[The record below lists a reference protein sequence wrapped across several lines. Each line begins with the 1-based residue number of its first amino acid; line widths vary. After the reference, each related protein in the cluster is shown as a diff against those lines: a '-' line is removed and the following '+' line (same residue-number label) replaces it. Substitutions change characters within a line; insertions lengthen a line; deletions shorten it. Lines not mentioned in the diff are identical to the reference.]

1 MPAAPEQFEREV
13 DPQQQIRQFFST
25 VRRGWLTIVTSLG
38 LGLLLGVAAF
48 LYVPR
53 QWTSTYKGLIK
64 SNVVFDAIDQKAL
77 DDEQGP
83 QRRSMLEDQLHAS
96 DLIEETLDKLEWPAW
111 AHARGT
117 LEGRQSYVERVRQH
131 LHASVAPAEL
141 GGRMVTVSFTWGDRG
156 DAARFCE
163 SLVNLW
169 KDNSTSDYMEELTR
183 RLADQQRLLQQK
195 KLALDQRTKDV
206 EQFEMRH
213 GISAINQHQDQ
224 QARADD
230 LRATLDA
237 LSPDITNDQVQ
248 LDQLD
253 QALGAKGADGKPLLP
268 PTLDGATPIM
278 NDEKAALIQRMG
290 VAYLE
295 IQQLLSEHWTRSYP
309 PVKALE
315 DEIEQLVVQVSNLG
329 DRVDVQVSAQANPKY
344 ESLKRERDDVNAR
357 LQGKLAARAMLESE
371 LKEVGDLLKTL
382 PQVLRE
388 YWQLRMDVAS
398 AQQAV
403 LDQQQAAGPYFD
415 KKALADAR
423 GPKNLLPLR
432 TLEKPQ
438 PAPKPTASVG
448 WLALGICTMLGLAT
462 AVAIVIGREL
472 LRTSFEHAEQARTAL
487 KLPVLGEV
495 APIQTVLE
503 VRRNRFQRSIQV
515 AASAVIL
522 VGLAAMI
529 VVCVAYPDHLPTG
542 VVRWALDLRDLLV

>member
-1 MPAAPEQFEREV
+1 
-13 DPQQQIRQFFST
+13 
-25 VRRGWLTIVTSLG
+25 
-38 LGLLLGVAAF
+38 
-48 LYVPR
+48 
-53 QWTSTYKGLIK
+53 
-64 SNVVFDAIDQKAL
+64 
-77 DDEQGP
+77 
-83 QRRSMLEDQLHAS
+83 
-96 DLIEETLDKLEWPAW
+96 
-111 AHARGT
+111 
-117 LEGRQSYVERVRQH
+117 
-131 LHASVAPAEL
+131 
-141 GGRMVTVSFTWGDRG
+141 
-156 DAARFCE
+156 
-163 SLVNLW
+163 
-169 KDNSTSDYMEELTR
+169 
-183 RLADQQRLLQQK
+183 
-195 KLALDQRTKDV
+195 
-206 EQFEMRH
+206 
-213 GISAINQHQDQ
+213 
-224 QARADD
+224 
-230 LRATLDA
+230 
-237 LSPDITNDQVQ
+237 
-248 LDQLD
+248 
-253 QALGAKGADGKPLLP
+253 
-268 PTLDGATPIM
+268 
-278 NDEKAALIQRMG
+278 
-290 VAYLE
+290 
-295 IQQLLSEHWTRSYP
+295 
-309 PVKALE
+309 
-315 DEIEQLVVQVSNLG
+315 
-329 DRVDVQVSAQANPKY
+329 
-344 ESLKRERDDVNAR
+344 
-357 LQGKLAARAMLESE
+357 
-371 LKEVGDLLKTL
+371 VGDLLKTL

-472 LRTSFEHAEQARTAL
+472 LRTSFAHAEQARTAL